1 MLDNAT
7 DMLELLENN
16 GFHCKKWDDETIGI
30 CHLQTR
36 QSLEEAADKVEKILD
51 TLDHNIFTR
60 DYDSFEDKNDTI
72 VFADSENPIE
82 IIVY

>member
-1 MLDNAT
+1 MLDNVT

-36 QSLEEAADKVEKILD
+36 YSLEETANKVEKILD
-51 TLDHNIFTR
+51 ALDNIFTK
-60 DYDSFEDKNDTI
+60 DYDSFEDENDTI
-72 VFADSENPIE
+72 VFADSKNPIE
-82 IIVY
+82 IVVY